1 MTYCVGVKL
10 DTGLIMMSDTR
21 TNAGL
26 DNISRFKKMFT
37 WEEPGERILTAC
49 CAGNLSIT
57 QGVLTRINAAI
68 AKGRDDESIETILN
82 TPTLF
87 RAAQLFGDAMRDVQ
101 ERHRETLQSQGA
113 GADASILLGG
123 QRKGGEIR
131 LYLVYSAG
139 NFIEATE
146 DTPFFQIGEHK
157 YGKPILDRIISP
169 ETSMEMAKKAVFLS
183 MDSTL
188 RSNLSVGMPLDYAVI
203 RKDEIAFSTQRRI
216 EQDDPSYTAISTG
229 WADAIRNA
237 FDTLPEVNGE

>member
-10 DTGLIMMSDTR
+10 DAGLVMMSDTR

-37 WEEPGERILTAC
+37 WEVPGERILIAC

-57 QGVLTRINAAI
+57 QGVLTRINADI
-68 AKGRDDESIETILN
+68 ARAKDDAEVETILN
-82 TPTLF
+82 APTLF
-87 RAAQLFGDAMRDVQ
+87 RSAQLFGDAMKNVQ
-101 ERHRETLQSQGA
+101 ERHRQTLQSQGA

-123 QRKGGEIR
+123 QRRDGEMR

-157 YGKPILDRIISP
+157 IGNALLTFGKGAIPCAKLGDDINNRGHEAVYTGLNAM
-169 ETSMEMAKKAVFLS
+169 TS
-183 MDSTL
+183 
-188 RSNLSVGMPLDYAVI
+188 
-203 RKDEIAFSTQRRI
+203 
-216 EQDDPSYTAISTG
+216 ISTFASTIR
-229 WADAIRNA
+229 AD
-237 FDTLPEVNGE
+237 